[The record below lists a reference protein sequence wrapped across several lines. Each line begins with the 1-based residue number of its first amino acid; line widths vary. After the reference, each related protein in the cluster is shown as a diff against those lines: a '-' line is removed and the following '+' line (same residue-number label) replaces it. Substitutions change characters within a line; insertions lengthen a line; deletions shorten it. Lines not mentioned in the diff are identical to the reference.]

1 MVSLPPTGVFIYTRS
16 SVTSFRV
23 NERRMP
29 SKTLRREKDQRKGRP
44 SRMRQSSWALRR
56 SILAACVGGLL
67 ALGLAP
73 AAAGARE
80 KAQPSEPTPPAPVAP
95 APVSAAPPA
104 AQPAPPPAPTVPAAA
119 TAKAPPP
126 STEGQG
132 RGLVVTG
139 IALEIV
145 GAAALVTGG
154 VFSYLVSKTSDDA
167 NNLTSGGKVAQ
178 GTDLRTKQADG
189 NRFVTMQYVFYA
201 IGGVAAATGIALH
214 IIGSGKNSESATAEI
229 QPAISPTAW
238 GLNLSV
244 RL

>member
-1 MVSLPPTGVFIYTRS
+1 
-16 SVTSFRV
+16 
-23 NERRMP
+23 
-29 SKTLRREKDQRKGRP
+29 
-44 SRMRQSSWALRR
+44 MRQSSQTF
-56 SILAACVGGLL
+56 ILAACLGGLL
-67 ALGLAP
+67 ALVP
-73 AAAGARE
+73 AAAGA
-80 KAQPSEPTPPAPVAP
+80 AP
-95 APVSAAPPA
+95 APS
-104 AQPAPPPAPTVPAAA
+104 
-119 TAKAPPP
+119 
-126 STEGQG
+126 SEDQG

-154 VFSYLVSKTSDDA
+154 VFSYLVGKTSDDA
-167 NNLTSGGKVAQ
+167 NNLTSGGKVVQ

-201 IGGVAAATGIALH
+201 IGGAAAATGITLH
-214 IIGSGKNSESATAEI
+214 LIGSSKNSGGATAEV